1 MLYRREVCCFDL
13 ISWCLVSDGVCA
25 ECTSKLR
32 LQTGGKGLGIIC
44 WGKGGGGQGEIKS
57 DTKLENHDDDD
68 HQRLDTKGMQKRQ
81 HCIPRTV
88 SSMQKGHSMSSS
100 SNSLLCMLLNDHAM
114 SDR

>member
-1 MLYRREVCCFDL
+1 MGFVRNARASCACRQEGRDWELY
-13 ISWCLVSDGVCA
+13 
-25 ECTSKLR
+25 
-32 LQTGGKGLGIIC
+32 TGGKG
-44 WGKGGGGQGEIKS
+44 GGGGQGEIKS

-68 HQRLDTKGMQKRQ
+68 HQGLDTKGMQKRQ